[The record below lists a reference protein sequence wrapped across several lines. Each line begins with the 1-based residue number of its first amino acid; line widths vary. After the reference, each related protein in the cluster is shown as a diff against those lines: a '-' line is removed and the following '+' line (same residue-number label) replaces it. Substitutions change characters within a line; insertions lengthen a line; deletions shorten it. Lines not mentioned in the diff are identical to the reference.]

1 MAVLLY
7 TNTPLTMCEKGII
20 VCPICTQL
28 KMMVNYPINEVRK
41 IDIIAYSHLMGFIE
55 ENGIEEGQLVLSE
68 TNTDEPIL
76 WFPMHKLYNTRYRI
90 DWIES
95 GLKTLAEYRLHDKYP
110 IYFPAIGYYDE
121 DGLVQEDVL
130 ELVQKY
136 LHDGKEDVI
145 FVTHY

>member
-1 MAVLLY
+1 
-7 TNTPLTMCEKGII
+7 
-20 VCPICTQL
+20 
-28 KMMVNYPINEVRK
+28 
-41 IDIIAYSHLMGFIE
+41 MGFIE
-55 ENGIEEGQLVLSE
+55 DNGITEGQLVLSE

-136 LHDGKEDVI
+136 LSDGKENVI

>member
-7 TNTPLTMCEKGII
+7 TNTSLIMCEEGII

-41 IDIIAYSHLMGFIE
+41 IDVLAYSHLMGFIE

-76 WFPMHKLYNTRYRI
+76 WFPMHKMYNTRYRI

-95 GLKTLAEYRLHDKYP
+95 GLKTLSEHRLHDKYP
-110 IYFPAIGYYDE
+110 IYFPAIGYYDSDRIDVKLVHKAVKKYLG
-121 DGLVQEDVL
+121 DGLKPVDFVL
-130 ELVQKY
+130 NY
-136 LHDGKEDVI
+136 
-145 FVTHY
+145 